1 MSIDDLRKIARLR
14 GNKTLAKEDLIHT
27 LLRSGKN
34 LLEDN
39 YIKYIG
45 NNIDDEIKGKINNIR
60 IVLVRLGNIITKK
73 DKNKFRKELYE
84 IEKKKKYTK
93 MHKERIYSYLIELAN
108 TLDRKEEYKYSD
120 YNDLDYFG
128 IRDIQNLFDH
138 INNDDYYKPIL
149 VKSSFKN
156 SYEYYEIRGDKDKI
170 LSIKQYLYIVIP
182 YLAELIN
189 KKNKNKEQKI
199 QLSMGVNF
207 MCIIDKKK
215 SRTFYVNSDNEEIR
229 LGDGT
234 SVTINNLTESFLSNY

>member
-1 MSIDDLRKIARLR
+1 MSIDNLTKIARLR
-14 GNKTLAKEDLIHT
+14 GIKNLAKEDLIHT

-34 LLEDN
+34 LLEDS

-45 NNIDDEIKGKINNIR
+45 NNIDDEIKGKRNNIR
-60 IVLVRLGNIITKK
+60 IVLAILGNIITKK

-108 TLDRKEEYKYSD
+108 TLDRKEEFKYRY

-128 IRDIQNLFDH
+128 IRDIKNLFDH
-138 INNDDYYKPIL
+138 INNDDFYKPIL

-156 SYEYYEIRGDKDKI
+156 NYEHYEIRDDKDKI

-182 YLAELIN
+182 YLAKLIN
-189 KKNKNKEQKI
+189 KKKKNKERKR
-199 QLSMGVNF
+199 SVKYGR
-207 MCIIDKKK
+207 K
-215 SRTFYVNSDNEEIR
+215 FYVYYS
-229 LGDGT
+229 
-234 SVTINNLTESFLSNY
+234 

>member
-1 MSIDDLRKIARLR
+1 
-14 GNKTLAKEDLIHT
+14 
-27 LLRSGKN
+27 
-34 LLEDN
+34 
-39 YIKYIG
+39 
-45 NNIDDEIKGKINNIR
+45 
-60 IVLVRLGNIITKK
+60 
-73 DKNKFRKELYE
+73 
-84 IEKKKKYTK
+84 

-189 KKNKNKEQKI
+189 KKKKNKEPKRSI
-199 QLSMGVNF
+199 KYGR
-207 MCIIDKKK
+207 K
-215 SRTFYVNSDNEEIR
+215 FYV
-229 LGDGT
+229 
-234 SVTINNLTESFLSNY
+234 YY

>member
-1 MSIDDLRKIARLR
+1 MSIDNLTKIARLR
-14 GNKTLAKEDLIHT
+14 GIKNLAKEDLIHT

-34 LLEDN
+34 LLEDS

-45 NNIDDEIKGKINNIR
+45 NNIDDEIKGKRNNIR
-60 IVLVRLGNIITKK
+60 IVLAILGNIITKK

-84 IEKKKKYTK
+84 IENKKKYTK
-93 MHKERIYSYLIELAN
+93 MHKERIYSYLTELAN

-120 YNDLDYFG
+120 SNDLDYFG
-128 IRDIQNLFDH
+128 IRDIKNLFDH

-156 SYEYYEIRGDKDKI
+156 SYEYYEIRDDKDKI

-189 KKNKNKEQKI
+189 KKKKNKERKR
-199 QLSMGVNF
+199 SVKYGR
-207 MCIIDKKK
+207 K
-215 SRTFYVNSDNEEIR
+215 FYVYYS
-229 LGDGT
+229 
-234 SVTINNLTESFLSNY
+234 

>member
-14 GNKTLAKEDLIHT
+14 GIKNLAKEDLIHT

-34 LLEDN
+34 LLEDS

-60 IVLVRLGNIITKK
+60 IVLAILGNIITKK

-84 IEKKKKYTK
+84 IENKKKYTK

-120 YNDLDYFG
+120 SNDLDYFG
-128 IRDIQNLFDH
+128 IRDIKNLFDH
-138 INNDDYYKPIL
+138 INNDDYYEPIL

-189 KKNKNKEQKI
+189 KKKMNKERKH
-199 QLSMGVNF
+199 SVKYGR
-207 MCIIDKKK
+207 K
-215 SRTFYVNSDNEEIR
+215 FYV
-229 LGDGT
+229 
-234 SVTINNLTESFLSNY
+234 YY

>member
-1 MSIDDLRKIARLR
+1 MSIDNLTKIARLQ
-14 GNKTLAKEDLIHT
+14 GIKNLAKEDLIHT

-34 LLEDN
+34 LLEDS

-45 NNIDDEIKGKINNIR
+45 NNIDDEIKGKRNNIR
-60 IVLVRLGNIITKK
+60 IVLAILGNIITKK

-84 IEKKKKYTK
+84 IENKKKYTK

-120 YNDLDYFG
+120 SNDLDYFG
-128 IRDIQNLFDH
+128 IRDIKNLFDH
-138 INNDDYYKPIL
+138 INNDDYYEPIL

-189 KKNKNKEQKI
+189 KKKMNKERKH
-199 QLSMGVNF
+199 SVKYGR
-207 MCIIDKKK
+207 K
-215 SRTFYVNSDNEEIR
+215 FYV
-229 LGDGT
+229 
-234 SVTINNLTESFLSNY
+234 YY

>member
-14 GNKTLAKEDLIHT
+14 GIKNLAKEDLIHT
-27 LLRSGKN
+27 LLRSGTN
-34 LLEDN
+34 LLQDN

-45 NNIDDEIKGKINNIR
+45 NNIDDEIKGKINIR
-60 IVLVRLGNIITKK
+60 IVLAILGNIITKK

-128 IRDIQNLFDH
+128 IRDIKNLFDH
-138 INNDDYYKPIL
+138 INNDDFYKPIL

-156 SYEYYEIRGDKDKI
+156 NYEYYEIRGDKDKI

-189 KKNKNKEQKI
+189 KKKKNKERKR
-199 QLSMGVNF
+199 SVKYGR
-207 MCIIDKKK
+207 K
-215 SRTFYVNSDNEEIR
+215 SYV
-229 LGDGT
+229 
-234 SVTINNLTESFLSNY
+234 YY

>member
-60 IVLVRLGNIITKK
+60 IVLARLENIIPKK

-84 IEKKKKYTK
+84 LEKEKKYTK

-120 YNDLDYFG
+120 YKEHEY
-128 IRDIQNLFDH
+128 
-138 INNDDYYKPIL
+138 
-149 VKSSFKN
+149 SFH
-156 SYEYYEIRGDKDKI
+156 SRR
-170 LSIKQYLYIVIP
+170 IP
-182 YLAELIN
+182 IN
-189 KKNKNKEQKI
+189 KA
-199 QLSMGVNF
+199 
-207 MCIIDKKK
+207 
-215 SRTFYVNSDNEEIR
+215 
-229 LGDGT
+229 
-234 SVTINNLTESFLSNY
+234 FL

>member
-60 IVLVRLGNIITKK
+60 IVLARLENIIPKK

-84 IEKKKKYTK
+84 LEKEKKYTK

-138 INNDDYYKPIL
+138 INNDDYKPIL

-156 SYEYYEIRGDKDKI
+156 SYEYYEIRGDKDKM

-189 KKNKNKEQKI
+189 KKKKNKEPKRSIKYGRQ
-199 QLSMGVNF
+199 
-207 MCIIDKKK
+207 
-215 SRTFYVNSDNEEIR
+215 FYV
-229 LGDGT
+229 
-234 SVTINNLTESFLSNY
+234 YY

>member
-1 MSIDDLRKIARLR
+1 MSIDNLTKIARLR
-14 GNKTLAKEDLIHT
+14 GIKNLAKEDLIHT

-34 LLEDN
+34 LLEDS

-45 NNIDDEIKGKINNIR
+45 NNIDDEIKGKRNNIR
-60 IVLVRLGNIITKK
+60 IVLAILGNIITKK
-73 DKNKFRKELYE
+73 DKDKFRKELYE
-84 IEKKKKYTK
+84 IENKKKYTK
-93 MHKERIYSYLIELAN
+93 MHKERIYSYLTELAN

-120 YNDLDYFG
+120 SNDLDYFG
-128 IRDIQNLFDH
+128 IRDIKNLFDH

-189 KKNKNKEQKI
+189 KKKKNKERKR
-199 QLSMGVNF
+199 SVKYGR
-207 MCIIDKKK
+207 K
-215 SRTFYVNSDNEEIR
+215 FYVYYS
-229 LGDGT
+229 
-234 SVTINNLTESFLSNY
+234 